1 MTQKLKDFVDFIRTQ
16 GVVGLAIGFILG
28 DKVKNVV
35 TSLVNDII
43 TPFLGLILGSGGSFK
58 DLKLTLGAVTVTY
71 GNFLSTVL
79 DFVIV
84 AAVVYY
90 IIKGVGL
97 DKLDKPKE

>member
-1 MTQKLKDFVDFIRTQ
+1 MTQKIKDFVDFIRTQ

-58 DLKLTLGAVTVTY
+58 DLSFSLGAVTVTY
-71 GNFLSTVL
+71 GNFLSTLL
-79 DFVIV
+79 DFIIV

-90 IIKGVGL
+90 IIKGIGL